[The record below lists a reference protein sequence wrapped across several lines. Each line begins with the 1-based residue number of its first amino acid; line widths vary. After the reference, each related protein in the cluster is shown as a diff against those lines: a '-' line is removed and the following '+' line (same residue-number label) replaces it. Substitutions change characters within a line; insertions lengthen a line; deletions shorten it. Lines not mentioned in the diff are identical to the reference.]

1 MLLAPETRQTFVD
14 FGYEA
19 KACEKLKND
28 DRDDEFLVSR
38 VLFLTT
44 YGTNAKLDELIDKH
58 GLAEGIVESLGR
70 HAKRKA
76 TSKPPSSPMEQ
87 MALVETLKLLFNIT
101 HHCKDRTSSFT
112 PTVHH
117 IVTLLRD
124 SAPQPSKPLDPPIS
138 TLVNALLNL
147 DLDSDVVRSAFY
159 PEDEPKSFSDYL
171 LDLLTQSSKVY
182 KDDELE
188 TTVTPLVGIIRA
200 VHEYAP
206 EQVKASMRER
216 LLPTEADRDEVLGT
230 SASVPS
236 WLLKNSTNP
245 LTPHLRETVSDLL
258 FDMSDKDAGQF
269 IDNVGY
275 GYASGYLFSRNIPVP
290 QTVVEVNEPSGEHVR
305 GSVSHRP
312 VNPVTGQ
319 FLDRERKV
327 DDLPEMTDEEKERE
341 AERLFVL
348 FER

>member
-1 MLLAPETRQTFVD
+1 M
-14 FGYEA
+14 
-19 KACEKLKND
+19 
-28 DRDDEFLVSR
+28 
-38 VLFLTT
+38 LFLTT

-58 GLAEGIVESLGR
+58 GLAEGIVETLER

-76 TSKPPSSPMEQ
+76 TSKPSTNPMEQ

-112 PTVHH
+112 PAVPH

-124 SAPQPSKPLDPPIS
+124 STPQASKPLDPPIS
-138 TLVNALLNL
+138 TLINALLNL
-147 DLDSDVVRSAFY
+147 DLDGDVVRSAFY
-159 PEDEPKSFSDYL
+159 PEDQPKAFSDHL
-171 LDLLTQSSKVY
+171 LDLLTRSSKAY
-182 KDDELE
+182 KDEDLE
-188 TTVTPLVGIIRA
+188 ATVTPLIGVIRA

-206 EQVKASMRER
+206 EQVKTSMRER

-230 SASVPS
+230 GASLPS

-258 FDMSDKDAGQF
+258 FDMSDKDASQF

-290 QTVVEVNEPSGEHVR
+290 QTAMEGETDEPSGEGERPR
-305 GSVSHRP
+305 GSVSHNRP

-319 FLDRERKV
+319 YLDRERQPE
-327 DDLPEMTDEEKERE
+327 DLPQMTDEEKERE